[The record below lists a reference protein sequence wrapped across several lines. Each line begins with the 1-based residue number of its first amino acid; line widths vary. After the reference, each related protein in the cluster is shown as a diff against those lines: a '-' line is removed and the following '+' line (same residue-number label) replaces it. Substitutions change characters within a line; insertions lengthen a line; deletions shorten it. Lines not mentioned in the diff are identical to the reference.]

1 MKDQLFTYGA
11 ALAAGGAIF
20 FGFLCFVEFIK
31 NLTIDKSALSI
42 EDRKIIPI
50 LIKIMLPFRKNVMFL
65 VNAKSFYLIKQ
76 QSEIQLTMAGFDQSL
91 KTQDFVA
98 VKILSLIFGIVFFI
112 LSSFVMSPLYGLI
125 LGGLLIVYPALWVRG
140 AVKKR
145 HVQIMKALPNIL
157 DLLTLSVAAGKDFLT
172 SMRDITARRNNDA
185 LNEELLRTLHEIQ
198 IGKKRS
204 LALNDLCNRVRLSD
218 LTTVMGAVIKA
229 EELGV
234 SVGDILKIQSDLLRG
249 KRFSRAEKLANE
261 APVKIL
267 FPMVVFIFPVVF
279 IILLAPLSM
288 QMTGIFK

>member
-11 ALAAGGAIF
+11 ALTAGGAIF

-31 NLTIDKSALSI
+31 NLTMDKSALAI
-42 EDRKIIPI
+42 EDRKIIPF
-50 LIKIMLPFRKNVMFL
+50 LIKIMLPFRRNVMFL
-65 VNAKSFYLIKQ
+65 VNAKSFDLIRQ
-76 QSEIQLTMAGFDQSL
+76 QSEIQLTMAGFDQNL

-98 VKILSLIFGIVFFI
+98 VKILSMIFGLGFFI
-112 LSSFVMSPLYGLI
+112 LSSFVISPLYSLI
-125 LGGLLIVYPALWVRG
+125 LGGLLIVYPALWVRSAG
-140 AVKKR
+140 KKR
-145 HVQIMKALPNIL
+145 HFMIMKALPNVL

-185 LNEELLRTLHEIQ
+185 LNEELMRTLHEIQ

-204 LALNDLCNRVRLSD
+204 VALNDLCNRVRLSD
-218 LTTVMGAVIKA
+218 LTTVMSAIIKA

-234 SVGDILKIQSDLLRG
+234 SVGDILKIQSDLLRS

-267 FPMVVFIFPVVF
+267 FPMVIFIFPVVF

-288 QMTGIFK
+288 QMSGLF